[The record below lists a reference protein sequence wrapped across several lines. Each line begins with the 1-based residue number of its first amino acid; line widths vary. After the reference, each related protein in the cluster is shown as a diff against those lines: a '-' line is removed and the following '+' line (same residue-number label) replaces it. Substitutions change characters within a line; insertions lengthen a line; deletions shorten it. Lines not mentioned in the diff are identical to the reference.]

1 MLDLVA
7 LTPITLRLPGDGNA
21 LSRKDGTW
29 PANAVKADLG
39 RIWALRELTY

>member
-21 LSRKDGTW
+21 LSRKDGTRRIAGTEKGLR
-29 PANAVKADLG
+29 PALGPDL
-39 RIWALRELTY
+39 A